1 MKINYDLCI
10 RCESCMD
17 NCPMLAI
24 YKDRSTQLIVINQDK
39 CIECE
44 ACKEACPRLAIKEN

>member
-44 ACKEACPRLAIKEN
+44 ACKEACPRLAIKEK